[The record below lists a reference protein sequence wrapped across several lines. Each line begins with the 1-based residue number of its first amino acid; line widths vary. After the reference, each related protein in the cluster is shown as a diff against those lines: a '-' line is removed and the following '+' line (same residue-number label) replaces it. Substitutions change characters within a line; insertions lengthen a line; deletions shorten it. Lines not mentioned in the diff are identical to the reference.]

1 MVAHA
6 GIAEPRPLL
15 ETDDELWRRHIAIN
29 VDGVFYCVREAARAM
44 VQRGRGGAIVCTA
57 SINAWHVEE
66 TMAAYNVSKAAV
78 QALARSA
85 AIDLGR
91 HRIRVNAVAPG
102 VVDTPIAE
110 LVVHNPTLAPAYLRT
125 IPLGRFGKPRDIA
138 DAVLFLA
145 SDEASYITGQMLV
158 IDGGQTL
165 GITGDLETAAD
176 EGGPEMSTDR
186 HTGRALVLERY
197 SDQIGRARDEVTTP
211 ALLLDLD
218 VAKRNIAAM
227 ADAFAELPASS
238 APHQGPQVDR
248 ARADDVDAGA
258 VGVACATAW
267 EAIVM
272 ARGGIEDVLVA
283 NQVVRPTR
291 SPRCRARARAPNH
304 ADRRR
309 RPQRRAA
316 VAGGSRAPVRSS
328 NC

>member
-1 MVAHA
+1 MPPSQSFSDRDAGGPRSDRRFADRTAVVTGAAQGIGRAICERLLEAGAAGIVSVDRQEHDLGDERCAAVVADVSVPETARRAVSLSLERFGRLDLMVAHA
-6 GIAEPRPLL
+6 GIAEPRPLV

-78 QALARSA
+78 QALTRSA

-125 IPLGRFGKPRDIA
+125 IPLGRFGEPRDIA
-138 DAVLFLA
+138 DGVLFLA

-165 GITGDLETAAD
+165 GITGDLETAA
-176 EGGPEMSTDR
+176 
-186 HTGRALVLERY
+186 
-197 SDQIGRARDEVTTP
+197 SDGE
-211 ALLLDLD
+211 
-218 VAKRNIAAM
+218 
-227 ADAFAELPASS
+227 
-238 APHQGPQVDR
+238 APQ
-248 ARADDVDAGA
+248 
-258 VGVACATAW
+258 
-267 EAIVM
+267 
-272 ARGGIEDVLVA
+272 
-283 NQVVRPTR
+283 
-291 SPRCRARARAPNH
+291 
-304 ADRRR
+304 
-309 RPQRRAA
+309 
-316 VAGGSRAPVRSS
+316 
-328 NC
+328 